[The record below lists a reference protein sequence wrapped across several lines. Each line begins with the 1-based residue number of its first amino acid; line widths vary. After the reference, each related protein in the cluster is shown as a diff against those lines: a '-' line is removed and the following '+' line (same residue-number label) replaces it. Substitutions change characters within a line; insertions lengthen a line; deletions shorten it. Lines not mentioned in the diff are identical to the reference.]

1 MEEKRV
7 VTQEEEPKVLPMKW
21 YNFRVKFMM
30 VLGGVSNIILG
41 IVSVSTL
48 MYFIPVDMGLI
59 GFEEY
64 LYSGNKVFDIVY
76 GVLFILLG
84 VANFIVRSRMKRFTA
99 DALKK
104 YYALIIAEQ
113 AIFYVYDI
121 VFAFITN
128 TKLDVLDTVVFGL
141 ATAVVCVSL
150 EIYYFNK
157 RKALFVN

>member
-64 LYSGNKVFDIVY
+64 LHSGNKVFDIVY

-104 YYALIIAEQ
+104 FYILIIAEH
-113 AIFYVYDI
+113 ALFSIYDF
-121 VFAFITN
+121 VFAFV
-128 TKLDVLDTVVFGL
+128 TKRELDIIGTVVVGL
-141 ATAVVCVSL
+141 TTSVVFVVL

>member
-7 VTQEEEPKVLPMKW
+7 VTQEEESKVLPMKW

-84 VANFIVRSRMKRFTA
+84 VANFIVRSLMKRFTA

-128 TKLDVLDTVVFGL
+128 TKLDVLDTVVVGL
-141 ATAVVCVSL
+141 ATAAVCVSL

>member
-141 ATAVVCVSL
+141 ATAAVCVSL

>member
-99 DALKK
+99 GALKK

-141 ATAVVCVSL
+141 ATAAVCVSL